1 VDGAV
6 YTVKQYA
13 RLGQSLAGK
22 LFKDGPAVQLSKAG
36 VFQGQHFL
44 KPLGGA
50 AIFINAFNFPAW
62 GLWEKAAPAL
72 LSGLAVLARPA
83 SPTAWL
89 TQRMVEDVVKT
100 GILPSGAL
108 SILSGSARNPLE
120 HVREDDAISFTGSA
134 QPAVSIRTHPNIAAR
149 SVRLNIEADSLNSAI
164 LGLGAAPGRAAV

>member
-1 VDGAV
+1 MLGKIADVLSVNRADYFEIRRRNLGATRADASFDVDGAI

-13 RLGQSLAGK
+13 KLGQSLAGK
-22 LFKDGPAVQLSKAG
+22 LFKDGSGVILSKTG
-36 VFQGQHFL
+36 DFQGQHFL

-72 LSGLAVLARPA
+72 LSGVAVLAKPA

-108 SILSGSARNPLE
+108 SILSGSARNLLE
-120 HVREDDAISFTGSA
+120 HVREGYAVFFTGSA
-134 QPAVSIRTHPNIAAR
+134 QMAGRIRI
-149 SVRLNIEADSLNSAI
+149 
-164 LGLGAAPGRAAV
+164 